1 MLFVRCWNCL
11 GVNLLFPA
19 GPSFRLRCNC
29 GTEVRKLRSSYG
41 GQVILAW
48 TGSRDET
55 KLARGVWTFSCAC
68 FNRPKGEQRIAQAF
82 RPGNHTNKELALK
95 GRPSES
101 LSMNVA
107 FGNHALQSA
116 AHSGRIYR
124 RCFPRPE
131 CFRAWAV
138 LFSPFGRRRNVQ
150 TPGTRRPVRHSFSE
164 GGSSSRGR
172 DEARPYQALMM

>member
-19 GPSFRLRCNC
+19 GRPCF
-29 GTEVRKLRSSYG
+29 
-41 GQVILAW
+41 ILAW

-68 FNRPKGEQRIAQAF
+68 FNRPKGERRITQAAFATLRRASSLHSARPSESAATKALRSRAF
-82 RPGNHTNKELALK
+82 RPGNHTHKELALK

-107 FGNHALQSA
+107 FGNHAWQSA
-116 AHSGRIYR
+116 AHSGRIYW

-150 TPGTRRPVRHSFSE
+150 AQGTRR
-164 GGSSSRGR
+164 SSSLGR
-172 DEARPYQALMM
+172 DEARPYQA